1 MVSKAPSQGAFHI
14 ASLDGMRAVAILIV
28 FLSHA
33 GLSHVVPGLFGV
45 TVFFFLSG
53 YLITTLL
60 RMECENHGGANLRQF
75 FLRRTLRILPP
86 FYLILAVIALLT
98 FLSVLP
104 GGFHGQALTAQALF
118 AANYWE
124 ITGGV
129 QPPGTEILWSLA
141 VEEHFYLLFPFLYL
155 AMHRFMPDRRHQ
167 FALLLTLCAAVLAW
181 RMLLVHQFSAI
192 DLHSGSAHHPRT
204 CHATDTRL
212 DGLLFGCALAV
223 WGNPA
228 LDPTRIR
235 RSHWLWLL
243 LPSCV
248 ALLLATFVIRS
259 VPFRETWRYTL
270 QGLAL
275 MPVFIAVIRY
285 SDALPLRFL
294 NWRWVSRLGVLSY
307 AFYLT
312 HALLLSLV
320 AHWLPSPEGLSHLQL
335 MLLRGTVAF
344 LLTLAASWMMHQWV
358 EKPFLRLRR
367 RLGSSTKPAEHKQSG
382 ALVLNQV

>member
-1 MVSKAPSQGAFHI
+1 MPANASSPGAFHI
-14 ASLDGMRAVAILIV
+14 ASLDGLRAVAIVIV

-60 RMECENHGGANLRQF
+60 RMECERHGSADLRQF

-86 FYLILAVIALLT
+86 FYLVLGLIALLT
-98 FLSVLP
+98 ACGVLS

-124 ITGGV
+124 IGGGI
-129 QPPGTEILWSLA
+129 QPPGTEVLWSLA
-141 VEEHFYLLFPFLYL
+141 VEEHFYLLFPFFYL
-155 AMHRFMPDRRHQ
+155 AMRRMLPRRRHQ
-167 FALLLTLCAAVLAW
+167 FVLLMVLCAAVLIW
-181 RMLLVHQFSAI
+181 RMLLVHSLSAI
-192 DLHSGSAHHPRT
+192 DLQPGSAHHPRT
-204 CHATDTRL
+204 CHGTDTRL

-228 LDPTRIR
+228 LDGTRIR
-235 RSHWLWLL
+235 RSHWLWLI
-243 LPSCV
+243 LPSCLM
-248 ALLLATFVIRS
+248 LLLATFVIRGTA
-259 VPFRETWRYTL
+259 FRETWRYTL

-275 MPVFIAVIRY
+275 MPVFITVIRHP
-285 SDALPLRFL
+285 DTLPLRFL

-312 HALLLSLV
+312 HSLLLEV
-320 AHWLPSPEGLSHLQL
+320 VKHWLPAPAGLSHLQL
-335 MLLRGTVAF
+335 MLLRGLAAF
-344 LLTLAASWMMHQWV
+344 ALTLGASWILHQWV

-367 RLGSSTKPAEHKQSG
+367 RLGSGTAPAEPKQSG
-382 ALVLNQV
+382 ALLLNRA

>member
-1 MVSKAPSQGAFHI
+1 MVSNSSSQGAFHI
-14 ASLDGMRAVAILIV
+14 PSLDGMRTVAILIV

-45 TVFFFLSG
+45 TIFFFLSG

-60 RMECENHGGANLRQF
+60 RMECERHGSASLRQF

-86 FYLILAVIALLT
+86 FYLVMVVIALLT
-98 FLSVLP
+98 ATGVLT
-104 GGFHGQALTAQALF
+104 GGFQGLALTAQSLF

-124 ITGGV
+124 IAGGV
-129 QPPGTEILWSLA
+129 QPPGSEVFWSLA
-141 VEEHFYLLFPFLYL
+141 VEEHFYLIFPFFYL
-155 AMHRFMPDRRHQ
+155 AMRRVLPDRRQQ
-167 FALLLTLCAAVLAW
+167 FALLMTLCAAVLAW
-181 RMLLVHQFSAI
+181 RMLLVHQLSAI
-192 DLHSGSAHHPRT
+192 DLQSGSAHHPRT

-212 DGLLFGCALAV
+212 DGLLYGCALAV

-228 LDPTRIR
+228 LDGTRIR
-235 RSHWLWLL
+235 RSHWLWLM
-243 LPSCV
+243 LPSCIAV
-248 ALLLATFVIRS
+248 LLATFVIRS

-275 MPVFIAVIRY
+275 MPIFITAIRHA
-285 SDALPLRFL
+285 DALPLRFL

-312 HALLLSLV
+312 HTLLLEV
-320 AHWLPSPEGLSHLQL
+320 VEHWLPAPASLSHFNLL
-335 MLLRGTVAF
+335 LLRGITAF
-344 LLTLAASWMMHQWV
+344 ALTLAASWMIHQWV

-367 RLGSSTKPAEHKQSG
+367 RLGSGATPAAHKQSG
-382 ALVLNQV
+382 ALVLNRA

>member
-1 MVSKAPSQGAFHI
+1 MDSKTPSQGAFHI

-60 RMECENHGGANLRQF
+60 RMECEKHGGANLRQF

-104 GGFHGQALTAQALF
+104 GGFHSQALTAQALF
-118 AANYWE
+118 SANYWE

-155 AMHRFMPDRRHQ
+155 AMRRFMPERRHQ
-167 FALLLTLCAAVLAW
+167 FALLMTLCAAVLAW

-192 DLHSGSAHHPRT
+192 DLHSGTAHHPRT
-204 CHATDTRL
+204 CHSTDTRL

-228 LDPTRIR
+228 LDATRIR

-243 LPSCV
+243 LPSCL
-248 ALLLATFVIRS
+248 ALLLVTFVIRS

-270 QGLAL
+270 QGIAL

-312 HALLLSLV
+312 HSLLLSLV
-320 AHWLPSPEGLSHLQL
+320 AHWLPAPEGLSHLQL